1 MYSNSILGLVKDVKK
16 HRNYKTVLCLHWKAK
31 TEIVSGGRNGELI
44 TGFYDP
50 IQKILLKVPKLTEGQ
65 IQLLKSVCGNQR

>member
-1 MYSNSILGLVKDVKK
+1 MYSNSILGPVKDVKQ

-44 TGFYDP
+44 TGFYV
-50 IQKILLKVPKLTEGQ
+50 KILLKVPKLTEGQ